1 MQNPILHDHSLASL
15 NTFRIP
21 ARARHYLRVQGAAA
35 LDAVRRDPLFAGL
48 PRLVLGGGSNMLFT
62 RDFDGIVLHM
72 AAQGKEVLG
81 EQDGR
86 ILVRAEAGENWHAF
100 VQWTLAQGLGGD
112 KLGSFAQSLGM
123 SQGDLSSKLSE
134 LLPNV
139 VDKLTPD
146 GQLPGSGDLGDLLA
160 SVKKHLG

>member
-1 MQNPILHDHSLASL
+1 VND
-15 NTFRIP
+15 P
-21 ARARHYLRVQGAAA
+21 AHG
-35 LDAVRRDPLFAGL
+35 GL
-48 PRLVLGGGSNMLFT
+48 PGLVQSFQQKGLGGIVDSWVSTGQNMPISP
-62 RDFDGIVLHM
+62 D
-72 AAQGKEVLG
+72 Q
-81 EQDGR
+81 
-86 ILVRAEAGENWHAF
+86 
-100 VQWTLAQGLGGD
+100 LAQGLGGD
-112 KLGSFAQSLGM
+112 KLGSLAQSLGM